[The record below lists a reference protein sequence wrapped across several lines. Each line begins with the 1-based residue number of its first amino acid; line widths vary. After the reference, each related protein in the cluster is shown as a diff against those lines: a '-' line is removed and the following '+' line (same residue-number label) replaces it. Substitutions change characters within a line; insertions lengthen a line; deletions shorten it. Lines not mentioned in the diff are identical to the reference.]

1 MKIAI
6 IGGGSWGTALAVHLA
21 KNKHQI
27 KVWEFFKEQAEE
39 MEQKRFC
46 RLLPE
51 AKLAE
56 NIFVSWE
63 MNKVLVDCELVL
75 LVVPSDKIE
84 STMKNAKAL
93 LKSQPII
100 ICAKGLGSNLRLLSE
115 VVKENYPGEI
125 YCLYGPTH
133 AEEVC
138 KGMFS
143 GMVLAGGK
151 GKEKL
156 QKAICS
162 KDLKVELSE
171 DIIGVQVCASLKNIF
186 AIFIG
191 IVDGMQLGDNAK
203 AYLMTKGLGEMKE
216 IGLKWGA
223 KEETFDGL
231 AGMGDLIVTCTSQH
245 SRNRYVGE
253 QIGKGRKLDEIL
265 AEMKMVAEGVTTL
278 KTAVQLENK
287 FSLKLPLI
295 NGLYQILFEG
305 KDARRVLEEM

>member
-75 LVVPSDKIE
+75 LVVHSDKIE

-100 ICAKGLGSNLRLLSE
+100 I
-115 VVKENYPGEI
+115 V
-125 YCLYGPTH
+125 
-133 AEEVC
+133 
-138 KGMFS
+138 
-143 GMVLAGGK
+143 
-151 GKEKL
+151 
-156 QKAICS
+156 QKMI
-162 KDLKVELSE
+162 L
-171 DIIGVQVCASLKNIF
+171 
-186 AIFIG
+186 
-191 IVDGMQLGDNAK
+191 
-203 AYLMTKGLGEMKE
+203 TK
-216 IGLKWGA
+216 
-223 KEETFDGL
+223 
-231 AGMGDLIVTCTSQH
+231 
-245 SRNRYVGE
+245 
-253 QIGKGRKLDEIL
+253 
-265 AEMKMVAEGVTTL
+265 
-278 KTAVQLENK
+278 
-287 FSLKLPLI
+287 
-295 NGLYQILFEG
+295 
-305 KDARRVLEEM
+305 